1 MKHFL
6 LALLVSQLAA
16 PFATAADSMRAFVVS
31 DGGAS
36 VQSVPKPEPQAGQ
49 VRIKV
54 RSASVNPVDWKLAAH
69 VAPGSQLIPGK
80 DVAGV
85 IDATGPAAGAWKVG
99 QQVIALVTNGAYA
112 EYVVAPVSAVAPK
125 PARLSFEEAA
135 GIPVVGETAWRSM
148 VTVADVH
155 AGQRV
160 LIHGGAGGVG
170 SSAVQIAK
178 ARGAYVIATASPR
191 HADLLRSLGADEV
204 LDYNSVRFEDKVKD
218 LDIVLNTVDADTGAR
233 SAGVLKPGGMLVSVV
248 GQPPAGPCEAAKI
261 RCAIPGPVSGAM
273 LGPLSELANSGKFR
287 SVIDQRL
294 PLADASKAWELSRAG
309 HTGGKIIL
317 EVSR

>member
-31 DGGAS
+31 DGAAS

-54 RSASVNPVDWKLAAH
+54 RAASVNPVDWKLAAH

-125 PARLSFEEAA
+125 PAHLSFEEAA

-148 VTVADVH
+148 VTVAAVH

-233 SAGVLKPGGMLVSVV
+233 SVGVLKPGGILVSVV

-287 SVIDQRL
+287 VVIDQRL

>member
-36 VQSVPKPEPQAGQ
+36 VQSVPKPEPQVGQ

-54 RSASVNPVDWKLAAH
+54 RAASVNPVDWKLAAH

-125 PARLSFEEAA
+125 PAHLSFEEAA

-160 LIHGGAGGVG
+160 LVHGGAGGVG

-191 HADLLRSLGADEV
+191 HAALLRSLGADEV

-233 SAGVLKPGGMLVSVV
+233 SVGVLKPGGMLVSVV

-294 PLADASKAWELSRAG
+294 PLAAASKAWELSRAG

>member
-6 LALLVSQLAA
+6 LALLVSQVAA
-16 PFATAADSMRAFVVS
+16 PFAIAADSMRAFVVS

-54 RSASVNPVDWKLAAH
+54 RAASVNPVDWKLAAH
-69 VAPGSQLIPGK
+69 VAPGSRLIPGK

-112 EYVVAPVSAVAPK
+112 EYVVAPVSAVAQK

-233 SAGVLKPGGMLVSVV
+233 SVGVLKPGGMLVSVV